1 MEDSPLL
8 IKDAGTRNFCKLHF
22 IFIHMVS
29 SDKIIDIANRI
40 AKKINPDK
48 IFLLGS
54 YAKGLP
60 NEDSDLDLL
69 IIKDTDQPIQN
80 RGYDIRMSLIGT
92 MIPFDILIFTN
103 SEFEKEKN
111 NRFSFLHS
119 AMKDAKILYERTY

>member
-1 MEDSPLL
+1 M
-8 IKDAGTRNFCKLHF
+8 RNFCNLNF

-29 SDKIIDIANRI
+29 SDKIADIANRI
-40 AKKINPDK
+40 AKKFNPDK

-80 RGYDIRMSLIGT
+80 RGYDIRMSLVGT
-92 MIPFDILIFTN
+92 MIPFDILVFTN
-103 SEFEKEKN
+103 SEFEKEKEN
-111 NRFSFLHS
+111 KYSFLHS
-119 AMKDAKILYERTY
+119 AMKDAKVLYERTF